1 MSVTIQRYRTHRRNG
16 APAHDALRW
25 ARLAGMVG
33 MIGGIRWDWDDAD
46 GDGENPWAAVLVDD
60 DGKMIDAVGG
70 FWSDGGDGADL
81 AALDAFEWV
90 LLAACAG
97 DMEEVA

>member
-25 ARLAGMVG
+25 ARLAGMVD
-33 MIGGIRWDWDDAD
+33 MVGGIRWDWDDAD
-46 GDGENPWAAVLVDD
+46 GDGEHPWVAVLVDD
-60 DGKMIDAVGG
+60 DGKMIDAVHGYHEP
-70 FWSDGGDGADL
+70 DTID
-81 AALDAFEWV
+81 ALGAFEWV